1 MILQTL
7 SSKSLIIKE
16 IHMDEYVDEVTNEL
30 MDFIREKARL
40 SPDIDD
46 EIYTVVHRTISELV

>member
-7 SSKSLIIKE
+7 SSRSLIIKE

>member
-16 IHMDEYVDEVTNEL
+16 IHMDEYVDELTNEL

>member
-1 MILQTL
+1 
-7 SSKSLIIKE
+7 
-16 IHMDEYVDEVTNEL
+16 MDEYVDELTNEL